1 MSLSTLVDGL
11 LIDSTGRGDA
21 RPARSLLMAD
31 DNGRRPSSPRRWAEL
46 RFAIVGPLLAAP
58 PRRGELGDALEELS
72 RRVWRH
78 PTTGAPVRFGA
89 STIERWLYRARRES
103 RDRVAVL
110 ARRVRKDHGARPSLS
125 REVRQALGVQY
136 RGHTGWTVQLHYDN
150 LVALAD
156 KEPALRP
163 LPSYSTVLRYMK
175 AHDLIRRVRRGP
187 RNSPGADRAAHR
199 LETREVRSWEVEY
212 VNQLWHSD
220 FHTSKKL
227 PVLIERGQWIYP
239 VCACVLDDYSRLGCH
254 AQWYLEESAET
265 FVHCLGQAFLKR
277 GLPTALMTDGGGP
290 MKADE
295 THQGLVGQLGVVHEL
310 TLPYS
315 PDQNGKQESFW
326 GQLEGRLMAMLEGVP
341 DLRLSLLN
349 EATQAWME
357 MEYNRTVHGEIGCA
371 PLDRYI
377 HGKDVGRP
385 SPLPDQ
391 LRFAFM
397 KEDRRSLRRSDGT
410 VKLEGIRFEIPSAY
424 RTLRRPHLRWA
435 GWDLGHVY
443 LVDDRSGKAL
453 ARIFPVDKV
462 RNGDGQRRLLA
473 PVAMVPAPARSMA
486 SLSERA
492 PAAGIPP
499 LLEKL
504 MAAYARPG
512 LAPAYLP
519 KGERPAPETEDDKP

>member
-1 MSLSTLVDGL
+1 MT
-11 LIDSTGRGDA
+11 
-21 RPARSLLMAD
+21 D
-31 DNGRRPSSPRRWAEL
+31 DDKRRPPSPRRWAEL

-58 PRRGELGDALEELS
+58 PRRGELGKALEELS
-72 RRVWRH
+72 GRTWHH

-89 STIERWLYRARRES
+89 STIERWLYRARREP

-110 ARRVRKDHGARPSLS
+110 ARRVRKDRGARPSLS
-125 REVRQALGVQY
+125 EQVRQVIGTQY
-136 RGHTGWTVQLHYDN
+136 RDHTGWTVQLHYDN
-150 LVALAD
+150 LLALVE
-156 KEPALRP
+156 KESALGA

-187 RNSPGADRAAHR
+187 RDSPGAELAAHR
-199 LETREVRSWEVEY
+199 LATREVRSWEVEY

-220 FHTSKKL
+220 FHTSSNL
-227 PVLIERGQWIYP
+227 PVLTERGQWVYP
-239 VCACVLDDYSRLGCH
+239 VCACVLDDFSRLGCH

-277 GLPTALMTDGGGP
+277 GLPGALMTDGGGP

-295 THQGLVGQLGVVHEL
+295 THHGLVGHLGVVHDV

-341 DLRLSLLN
+341 DLRLPLLN

-357 MEYNRTVHGEIGCA
+357 MEYNRALHSELGCT
-371 PLDRYI
+371 PLDRYLR
-377 HGKDVGRP
+377 GKDVGRP
-385 SPLPDQ
+385 SPSPEQ

-397 KEDRRSLRRSDGT
+397 REQTRSLRRSDGT
-410 VKLEGIRFEIPSAY
+410 VKLAGIRFEIPSAY
-424 RTLRRPHLRWA
+424 RTLRRPRLRWA
-435 GWDLGHVY
+435 SWDLGRVH
-443 LVDDRSGKAL
+443 LVDETSGKAL
-453 ARIFPVDKV
+453 ARIFPLDKAA
-462 RNGDGQRRLLA
+462 NADGQRRLLA
-473 PVAMVPAPARSMA
+473 PVAKAPAPPQ
-486 SLSERA
+486 SLVPLSQRA
-492 PAAGIPP
+492 PVSGIPP

-504 MAAYARPG
+504 MTAYARDG

-519 KGERPAPETEDDKP
+519 KGERRGPDKEDDPS